1 MLFGSFPI
9 CILLHLLRQ
18 LRRVRD
24 NVRDKLAEALGVLR
38 GNDRLAG
45 FSFQRSSCHTRD
57 IAAALFP
64 LVRQLVANA
73 DGKQPLMYPFLGI
86 ALFQIGFQ
94 RTVDRPLGVDGLLN
108 ALPADQRQPRLERFG
123 FLEGMDWMM
132 RRSCS
137 VSATSVRRFLPSAA
151 RIFNW

>member
-9 CILLHLLRQ
+9 RVLLRLLRQ
-18 LRRVRD
+18 LCRVRY
-24 NVRDKLAEALGVLR
+24 NIRDKLAEALGVLR
-38 GNDRLAG
+38 GNDRLACFG
-45 FSFQRSSCHTRD
+45 FQRFSRHTRD

-94 RTVDRPLGVDGLLN
+94 RTVDRPLGVDGLLD
-108 ALPADQRQPRLERFG
+108 ALGRPSPATP
-123 FLEGMDWMM
+123 
-132 RRSCS
+132 
-137 VSATSVRRFLPSAA
+137 
-151 RIFNW
+151 